1 MSNINLLKKYA
12 FTYLSKYDSTKKNL
26 ERILKIKVM
35 KMKNLKKNEEKYL
48 YKNIMQIIENLELNK
63 IINDENFT
71 NTKIRSLF
79 HQGNSEFFIKN
90 TLLKKGVDK
99 KLINVLLE
107 DFENNNPNWKI
118 DSAIKFAIK
127 KRLGKYGKIKNKEKD
142 LAKMARAGF
151 NYNIALKALE
161 YD

>member
-1 MSNINLLKKYA
+1 MNNINLLKKYA

-79 HQGNSEFFIKN
+79 HQGKSEFFIKN

-151 NYNIALKALE
+151 NYQITLKVLG

>member
-1 MSNINLLKKYA
+1 M
-12 FTYLSKYDSTKKNL
+12 
-26 ERILKIKVM
+26 KI
-35 KMKNLKKNEEKYL
+35 KNLKKNEEKYL
-48 YKNIMQIIENLELNK
+48 YNNIKQLIENLESNK
-63 IINDENFT
+63 IINDKNFA

-79 HQGNSEFFIKN
+79 HLGKSEVFIKK

-99 KLINVLLE
+99 KIINILLE

-118 DSAIKFAIK
+118 DSAIKFVIK
-127 KRLGKYGKIKNKEKD
+127 KKLGKYGKIKNKEKD
-142 LAKMARAGF
+142 LTKMARAGF